1 MYEKMMIQLSA
12 TQRYS
17 LTEAIFG
24 GFLLVLC
31 D

>member
-1 MYEKMMIQLSA
+1 MYENMIQLSA
-12 TQRYS
+12 SQRYS
-17 LTEAIFG
+17 LTEAIYG